1 MEHRGDG
8 GGSRWAQVSAQLG
21 LEEGGSLGSGFV
33 LLDFWE
39 VGVFSRHDIKQA
51 PVIVKPVPRAFLCLL
66 LDICNLVL
74 PEPRFLFSFQGWV
87 TSFTKPRT
95 IPNSLLPSTTG
106 LSPYFSMGCLS
117 VRTFFYRLS
126 NIYAQVSK

>member
-39 VGVFSRHDIKQA
+39 AGVFSRHDIKQA
-51 PVIVKPVPRAFLCLL
+51 RDSEASSKSFP
-66 LDICNLVL
+66 
-74 PEPRFLFSFQGWV
+74 LF
-87 TSFTKPRT
+87 
-95 IPNSLLPSTTG
+95 ITG
-106 LSPYFSMGCLS
+106 HL
-117 VRTFFYRLS
+117 
-126 NIYAQVSK
+126 